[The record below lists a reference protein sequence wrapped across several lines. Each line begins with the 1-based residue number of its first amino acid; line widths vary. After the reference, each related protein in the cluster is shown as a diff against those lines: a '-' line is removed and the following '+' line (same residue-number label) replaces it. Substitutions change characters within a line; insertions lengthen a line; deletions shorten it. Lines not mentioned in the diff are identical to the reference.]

1 MVNAAYANG
10 WFLDREN
17 EHRIILHRT
26 RDQIV
31 SVQTPFQKAKIIDTY
46 SLGRILVL
54 DNKIQSAESDEF
66 VYHESLVHPAMV
78 FHGRPRSVLV
88 LGGGEGA
95 TLREVLRYKSVTR
108 VTMVDIDKVLVEL
121 CEKYLDKWH
130 DGAFRDPRVSLVF
143 DDAMRYVEH
152 TGDKFDV
159 IIMDISDPVK
169 GGPAAL
175 IYTKEFFESLKK
187 LLTKNGTF
195 VTQAIE
201 IFYDESDL
209 HSILHNTLASV
220 YGTAESYCE
229 YIPSF
234 SSMWGFVLCS
244 QSSRKA
250 SQLSP
255 ENVNEITGDLLTTSL
270 RYYDGVAHQRLFSL
284 PKFVRES
291 VGKQTKISTIATP
304 LNVFAGV

>member
-1 MVNAAYANG
+1 MVDVTYANE
-10 WFLDREN
+10 WFMDSEN

-26 RDQIV
+26 SDQIA

-46 SLGRILVL
+46 FLGRILVL

-78 FHGRPRSVLV
+78 LHGKPRSVLV

-108 VTMVDIDKVLVEL
+108 VTMVDIDQVLVEL

-130 DGAFRDPRVSLVF
+130 TGAFKDPRVSLVF
-143 DDAMRYVEH
+143 DDAMKYVKH
-152 TGDKFDV
+152 TKDKFDV
-159 IIMDISDPVK
+159 IIMDISDPVA

-175 IYTKEFFESLKK
+175 IYTKEFFASLKK
-187 LLTKNGTF
+187 LLTANGTF

-220 YGTAESYCE
+220 YKTAESYCE

-244 QSSRKA
+244 QSDRKA

-255 ENVNEITGDLLTTSL
+255 ETVDELTGKLLKTRL
-270 RYYDGVAHQRLFSL
+270 RYYDGMAHQRLFSL
-284 PKFVRES
+284 PKVVQES
-291 VGKQTKISTIATP
+291 IGKQTKISTTATP